1 MAIAGLLDAAEW
13 NRVVGPTIGV
23 HMDHP
28 GADAPHHAVRAGQV
42 AGPDRRSEAII
53 AVIGDFQRI
62 FFIVEGNDRKDG
74 AENLLAG
81 ERHAGFD
88 IEDGRLHVET
98 AGFFED
104 ALAAGAQP
112 CAFRKRLLRL

>member
-81 ERHAGFD
+81 ELMPGSTLKTV
-88 IEDGRLHVET
+88 G
-98 AGFFED
+98 
-104 ALAAGAQP
+104 
-112 CAFRKRLLRL
+112 CM